1 MSQTTVRIP
10 APLRSFTAGAN
21 EVEIEGETVGEVI
34 RELVAGN
41 LELGP
46 YLLDGDGGIRNFINV
61 YVNDRNITALQG
73 LDSPLTEGAIVHII
87 PAVAGGES

>member
-34 RELVAGN
+34 RELVKLN
-41 LELGP
+41 QELGP
-46 YLLDGDGGIRNFINV
+46 HLLDGEGRIRNFINV
-61 YVNDRNITALQG
+61 YLDDREGFCRIT
-73 LDSPLTEGAIVHII
+73 
-87 PAVAGGES
+87 